1 MDDLKHPGPF
11 NRKITLSCKTLDFY
25 LKVLLLLE
33 NVKHNQSLMQ
43 HCPIT
48 TEVGGFPN
56 FTSEAGSPFF
66 FKLPIPATPGHTK
79 RYQLS
84 LADGDSTLPH
94 WMVFWRQTSCLA
106 GLALTEDCGIYHFK
120 VSVIGEQR
128 AAYFYLH
135 ILNRTVADKNPA
147 RNTLSC
153 SQGEMTI
160 WANLLLQ
167 LNPVTLDAS
176 QRIRLATI
184 MADYLRLPLGFVYLF
199 SRRKSFIQQQEKFR
213 VCRQG
218 GLAEKITRGNE
229 KQDVSADVAQLLWR
243 VGCQGEERQSDLAK
257 VLEYSVTAGGLARL
271 LEAPVFG
278 WRVLCAPGG
287 VPRKVK
293 RDLQRL
299 KCTPIRNMI
308 VPTPTQVHQTAKLE
322 HSHIYSLPL
331 TKLEPSLSIILL
343 HMNHVGTRLE
353 PTHADDS
360 TENTAISVT
369 KGFLLQH
376 SGPQADICLDSPE
389 KVFKFTSALHA
400 CKTLMYH
407 SDINPEMPIAILETN
422 HMQKKQVSSNFL
434 FSIKQTT
441 WHPYSKDVN
450 AFLERQAFTGNI
462 ILTTLHMSTSVEPGC
477 TLPNRISVHKSQEH
491 IKQTELS
498 ASKIKPHVEATGCSE
513 QVSEVTSDP
522 SLPSSTLHSIYLSLP
537 LTPASYGVTSTLT
550 HEAVDRKLLTTRLTL
565 RPHPKESPLWSGSHR
580 ASHTDSESQPTVS
593 SLGHI
598 IYNQGPIKDHHTAKP
613 TLYNLPSVSHP
624 PLTETFSEVLLLN
637 SRLKTIQSQPP
648 SNRIPSTQLFPD
660 VSPTSYLMAEQLSIT
675 QHFDTTQ
682 HLSSALSAMNQDVM
696 SQLNVTTQDVSSVTL
711 TGQLTLS
718 GQTELESSLSTSL
731 LEPSVM
737 TFTPALPSELGFFSG
752 QLETPHITNPVFTVE
767 SLKASSFTMPL
778 SQTFSKSLLPDISVS
793 SLQRNL
799 ENKVEIYLQS
809 KIGTELC
816 FDQNALIQ
824 TLSSDILLKSLQPT
838 YPSWVLQVNI
848 ALTKT
853 HHILSVPLFVF
864 SHISL
869 VIGMTTSVH
878 LNTAILTTIAPS
890 PSVTCPVPLSVFES
904 ARLVSNVYFDPTA
917 PSAVQ
922 EPYTTSFIH
931 QMQTLDPS
939 FPLCGQSVA
948 QDHVYVNGCTPQIR
962 RTDLE
967 NTVEH
972 VLDFLTGYSP
982 DGKHWTVFP
991 SQFLMSDSSEQFFS
1005 TQTSNPAMHLS
1016 ASSMNL
1022 PPKVLMSIPVLMA
1035 TVGFPFHFSIPP
1047 KTFLDPEDGEADA
1060 LSLDIRLIDGPP
1072 ISVGTWLA
1080 LDGLELH
1087 GVPLEVDLQFA
1098 PQYLLLAARD
1108 RQSLST
1114 WLPVTL
1120 DLSRSPVDPCHIF
1133 TLTAQRSLHSIL
1145 RHRHR
1150 VELLLTKLSRFFN
1163 SSSKHN
1169 LSVVSI
1175 RPGSTVV
1182 SWYNYSLCG
1191 MGHDRLRRCHVDQI
1205 RSMWFAMRSADGS
1218 VNPAF
1223 REAMLPEFLIT
1234 KVGTV
1239 SFRQDCFSTTST
1251 PMFDGFTP
1259 AVHTTLTPG
1268 LGTNTS
1274 LSPTSN
1280 TYVSASP
1287 AITATS
1293 QQINYYQWMTGM
1305 FTALL
1310 VVCLLILIV
1319 LLVATVLHF
1328 CKGHRRSRTLAIW
1341 PASRMLSV
1349 RSRDLRAI
1357 RPRRPPLFQSELPPP
1372 PLRLWI
1378 NLSQGNEG
1386 QLPST
1391 CEQGRKALH
1400 MAPQPRPPQ

>member
-1 MDDLKHPGPF
+1 
-11 NRKITLSCKTLDFY
+11 
-25 LKVLLLLE
+25 
-33 NVKHNQSLMQ
+33 
-43 HCPIT
+43 
-48 TEVGGFPN
+48 
-56 FTSEAGSPFF
+56 
-66 FKLPIPATPGHTK
+66 
-79 RYQLS
+79 
-84 LADGDSTLPH
+84 
-94 WMVFWRQTSCLA
+94 
-106 GLALTEDCGIYHFK
+106 
-120 VSVIGEQR
+120 
-128 AAYFYLH
+128 
-135 ILNRTVADKNPA
+135 
-147 RNTLSC
+147 
-153 SQGEMTI
+153 MTI

-1016 ASSMNL
+1016 ASKTTEINHVTATPQMDISDTLPSLEASGFLVITYTSLAANTSALSGNCVRIENSLLICQTDSSGPITKGRPTQQILSMSFSRFYGMSTTLLTSLQAVGLSLYRRQSSVQPTPSISSSMNL